1 MFDLD
6 ISKMALIGVVALVV
20 LGPER
25 LPRVARTA
33 GALLGRALRYINDVK
48 SEVTREIE
56 IEELRKMKS
65 GFEEAAASV
74 HSTIHNTVRE
84 HTADLTNAWNNGAA
98 VSERIGE
105 ADAVSGNALMSAK
118 PKSAASDWLARKT
131 HFGSTRRRN
140 WRVRRSAL
148 PIWYKQASLK
158 RTHLVSTAAR
168 EAQAARLA
176 AAATTQS
183 SAAAPAETVADTSL
197 ANQAVSAPARRRIGR
212 FL

>member
-33 GALLGRALRYINDVK
+33 GALLGRAQRYINDVK

-74 HSTIHNTVRE
+74 HSTIHDTVRE
-84 HTADLTNAWNNGAA
+84 HTADLTNAWNNGAV
-98 VSERIGE
+98 VSERIGA
-105 ADAVSGNALMSAK
+105 ADSSAIMSAP
-118 PKSAASDWLARKT
+118 PKTAKAAASDWLAPKT

-148 PIWYKQASLK
+148 PIWYKQANLK

-176 AAATTQS
+176 AGATQ
-183 SAAAPAETVADTSL
+183 SAAAPAAIVANTSL
-197 ANQAVSAPARRRIGR
+197 ASQAVSAPARRRIGR

>member
-33 GALLGRALRYINDVK
+33 GALLGRAQRYINDVK

-65 GFEEAAASV
+65 GFED
-74 HSTIHNTVRE
+74 TVRE
-84 HTADLTNAWNNGAA
+84 HTADLSNAWNNGAA
-98 VSERIGE
+98 VSGP
-105 ADAVSGNALMSAK
+105 AGVSGVSAG
-118 PKSAASDWLARKT
+118 SVSSTADTNWMARKT

-148 PIWYKQASLK
+148 PTWYKQANLK
-158 RTHLVSTAAR
+158 RTHVVSSAAR
-168 EAQAARLA
+168 EALAARQAETLA
-176 AAATTQS
+176 PS
-183 SAAAPAETVADTSL
+183 VVNVSAANPVAGSL
-197 ANQAVSAPARRRIGR
+197 APRRISR

>member
-33 GALLGRALRYINDVK
+33 GALLGRAQRYINDVK

-56 IEELRKMKS
+56 IEELRKMKT
-65 GFEEAAASV
+65 GFEEAASSV
-74 HSTIHNTVRE
+74 HNTIHDTVRE
-84 HTADLTNAWNNGAA
+84 HTADLTNAWNNGEP
-98 VSERIGE
+98 VSERVDQIGSN
-105 ADAVSGNALMSAK
+105 ADSG
-118 PKSAASDWLARKT
+118 SAAIPTVDNRWQMRKT
-131 HFGSTRRRN
+131 HFGGSQRRN

-148 PIWYKQASLK
+148 PVWYKQASLK
-158 RTHLVSTAAR
+158 RTHIVSTAAR
-168 EAQAARLA
+168 DAMATRQAETLASSPEAASGSVPATTVTAARR
-176 AAATTQS
+176 
-183 SAAAPAETVADTSL
+183 TS
-197 ANQAVSAPARRRIGR
+197 R

>member
-33 GALLGRALRYINDVK
+33 GALLGRAQRYINDVK

-74 HSTIHNTVRE
+74 HNTIHDTVRE
-84 HTADLTNAWNNGAA
+84 HTDDIANAWNNGGAVAESTAEIAGSSSTAA
-98 VSERIGE
+98 GI
-105 ADAVSGNALMSAK
+105 DNN
-118 PKSAASDWLARKT
+118 WLARKT
-131 HFGSTRRRN
+131 PVGNSAPRRN

-148 PIWYKQASLK
+148 PVWYKQASLK
-158 RTHLVSTAAR
+158 RAHIASSAAR
-168 EAQAARLA
+168 EAKAMRRPEPL
-176 AAATTQS
+176 
-183 SAAAPAETVADTSL
+183 APAERVTTDGTLTASAQVST
-197 ANQAVSAPARRRIGR
+197 AVRRPIR

>member
-33 GALLGRALRYINDVK
+33 GALLGRAQRYINDVK

-74 HSTIHNTVRE
+74 HNTIHDTVRE
-84 HTADLTNAWNNGAA
+84 HTADLSNAWNNGAA
-98 VSERIGE
+98 VSGP
-105 ADAVSGNALMSAK
+105 AGVSGVSAG
-118 PKSAASDWLARKT
+118 SVSSTADTNWMARKT
-131 HFGSTRRRN
+131 HFGSN

-148 PIWYKQASLK
+148 PTWYKQANLK
-158 RTHLVSTAAR
+158 RTHVVSSAAR
-168 EAQAARLA
+168 EALAARQAETLA
-176 AAATTQS
+176 PS
-183 SAAAPAETVADTSL
+183 VVNVSAANPVAGSL
-197 ANQAVSAPARRRIGR
+197 APRRISR